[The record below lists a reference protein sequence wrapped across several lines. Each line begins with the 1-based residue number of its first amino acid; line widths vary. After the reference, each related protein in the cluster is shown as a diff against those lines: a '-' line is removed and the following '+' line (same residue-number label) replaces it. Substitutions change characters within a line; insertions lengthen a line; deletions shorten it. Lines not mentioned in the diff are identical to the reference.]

1 MDNQEFEQRQEEI
14 LKNIPEEFHSAVRWH
29 AYGQGHAF
37 GHEEVLI
44 HVHDLVD
51 MLKEP
56 IAEYTARLIK
66 NR

>member
-1 MDNQEFEQRQEEI
+1 MDNQEFEQREEEI
-14 LKNIPEEFHSAVRWH
+14 LKDIPEEFHSAVRWH

-37 GHEEVLI
+37 GREEVLI

-56 IAEYTARLIK
+56 IVKYTERLNK
-66 NR
+66 SK